1 LHKPHTASSVSEGKR
16 MSLDRR
22 QFVTALI
29 ASSAAAAVPAAS
41 TDGNL
46 PSSSPAE
53 SHASP
58 PNTKVDSRY
67 APRNQQSTIC
77 FPDDPKK
84 TIVGRAGDLRYGYA
98 KSLSAGMENF
108 GTVVEF
114 SLAGFQDDKVLR
126 QWIESAAVPVVHT
139 LIDRPAAT
147 FELIAFA
154 TRHAGEGRVDN
165 VLLSIKSKPNSH
177 SKPGRVAVVP
187 KIRIRACDRLEL
199 ESYTV
204 PTATVRVQGSKSP
217 LLVAAQLNSNLGS
230 CMLWQEEGFT
240 LYLPHG
246 EATEEVTARY
256 FVRLPQ
262 ENQSAETVTEHLHDA
277 EMLLAEAREFW
288 RNWKPFG
295 TTNWSCPGPHGE
307 FLTACARNIQQ
318 AREVKNDRLVFQVGP
333 TQYRGLWIVDGN
345 FLLEAARYLG
355 YDHDADEGLRSEWS
369 KQAESGQVIAESGG
383 EHWKDTAIAMF
394 TLVRQCEL
402 KQDWTFFRELEP
414 NVVRALDFLMSLRG
428 KARSGPSI
436 NGRYGL
442 LAPGF
447 ADGGIGGVRS
457 EFTNTVWTLA
467 ALRAV
472 ANAADQL
479 KMSSLARTREFFC
492 ELYDA
497 FQQMAKREMVRH
509 PAGFEY
515 LPDYLPMIAH
525 DDSSVADPDPW
536 NRPRPQTAQWALSHS
551 IFPGEVFEKNDPI
564 VRGHIALMQSCT
576 QEDVPAETGWLW
588 HDSLW
593 TYNASFT
600 AHVYLWAGLGDWAHR
615 TFTGFLNHASPLYCW
630 REEQP
635 LQHALVGQDW
645 GDMPHNWASAECI
658 RYLRHM
664 LVLEDGK
671 SLRLLN
677 GITVAELI
685 PTAHYSLENS
695 PTRFGRVN
703 LELEPAGTRGWRL
716 QFDRASGLS
725 PSSVSLPANIGGM
738 QVKEVIGADSKM
750 NGGIV
755 EVDPLAKK
763 WEAFLK

>member
-1 LHKPHTASSVSEGKR
+1 

-165 VLLSIKSKPNSH
+165 VLLSIKSK
-177 SKPGRVAVVP
+177 SKPKSKTGGVAVIP
-187 KIRIRACDRLEL
+187 KIHIRTCERLEL
-199 ESYTV
+199 ESYTT
-204 PTATVRVQGSKSP
+204 PAATVRVPGSKSP
-217 LLVAAQLNSNLGS
+217 LLVAAQLDNNLRS
-230 CMLWQEEGFT
+230 CMLWEEEGFT

-246 EATEEVTARY
+246 EAAEEVPARY

-277 EMLLAEAREFW
+277 EMLLDEAREFW

>member
-1 LHKPHTASSVSEGKR
+1 MT
-16 MSLDRR
+16 LDPRQWNRR
-22 QFVTALI
+22 QFVTTLI
-29 ASSAAAAVPAAS
+29 ASGAAAAVP
-41 TDGNL
+41 TPGIDRDL
-46 PSSSPAE
+46 PTSLAN
-53 SHASP
+53 P
-58 PNTKVDSRY
+58 PETKVDFRY

-77 FPDDPKK
+77 FPDDPRK
-84 TIVGRAGDLRYGYA
+84 TVVGQAGDLRYGFTR
-98 KSLSAGMENF
+98 SLSAGMENF
-108 GTVVEF
+108 GTVIEF
-114 SLAGFQDDKVLR
+114 SLAGFQDDKILC
-126 QWIESAAVPVVHT
+126 QWIESPAIPIVHT

-165 VLLSIKSKPNSH
+165 VLLSIKSKSQPP
-177 SKPGRVAVVP
+177 SKSRSRTDHIAVVP
-187 KIRIRACDRLEL
+187 KIRIQTCERLEL
-199 ESYTV
+199 ANYTV
-204 PTATVRVQGSKSP
+204 PVATVGAHGSKSP

-230 CMLWQEEGFT
+230 CMLWEEEGFT

-246 EATEEVTARY
+246 EVAEEVSAHY

-262 ENQSAETVTEHLHDA
+262 ENQSAETLTEHLHDP

-288 RNWKPFG
+288 RNWNPFG
-295 TTNWSCPGPHGE
+295 TTGWSCPGRHGE

-318 AREVKNDRLVFQVGP
+318 AREIKNDQLVFQVGP

-355 YDHDADEGLRSEWS
+355 YDHDADEGLRSEWT
-369 KQAESGQVIAESGG
+369 KQAETGQVIAESGG

-414 NVVRALDFLMSLRG
+414 NVVHALEFLISLRDQ
-428 KARSGPSI
+428 ARSGPSI

-479 KMSSLARTREFFC
+479 KMSSLAKAREFFR
-492 ELYDA
+492 ELYEA

-515 LPDYLPMIAH
+515 LPEYLPMIAH
-525 DDSSVADPDPW
+525 DDPSVADRDPW
-536 NRPRPQTAQWALSHS
+536 NRPRPQTAQWALSYS

-564 VRGHIALMQSCT
+564 VRGHIALLQSCT
-576 QEDVPAETGWLW
+576 QEDVPTETGWLW

-593 TYNASFT
+593 TYNASFA
-600 AHVYLWAGLGDWAHR
+600 AHVYLWAGLHDWAHR

-635 LQHALVGQDW
+635 LQHALAGQDW
-645 GDMPHNWASAECI
+645 GDMPHNWASAECV

-664 LVLEDGK
+664 LALEDGK
-671 SLRLLN
+671 SLKLLN
-677 GITVAELI
+677 GITAAELI
-685 PTAHYSLENS
+685 PAAHYSLQNS
-695 PTRFGRVN
+695 PTRFGRIN
-703 LELEPAGTRGWRL
+703 LELEPAGARGWRL
-716 QFDRASGLS
+716 RFDRASGLS
-725 PSSVSLPANIGGM
+725 PSSVSLPANIGPL
-738 QVKEVIGADSKM
+738 QVKVVGAGSKIT
-750 NGGIV
+750 GGIV

>member
-1 LHKPHTASSVSEGKR
+1 MT
-16 MSLDRR
+16 LDRR

-29 ASSAAAAVPAAS
+29 ASGAAAAVPTPS
-41 TDGNL
+41 IDED
-46 PSSSPAE
+46 PSSL
-53 SHASP
+53 SP
-58 PNTKVDSRY
+58 PTSLANPLNTKVDFRY

-77 FPDDPKK
+77 FPDDSRK
-84 TIVGRAGDLRYGYA
+84 TVVGQAGDLRYGYT
-98 KSLSAGMENF
+98 KSFSAGMENF

-114 SLAGFQDDKVLR
+114 SLAGFQDDKIVR
-126 QWIESAAVPVVHT
+126 QWVESPAVPIVHT
-139 LIDRPAAT
+139 LIERPAAT

-154 TRHAGEGRVDN
+154 TRHASEGRVDN
-165 VLLSIKSKPNSH
+165 VLLSIKSKSGRAS
-177 SKPGRVAVVP
+177 SKTGRVAVVP
-187 KIRIRACDRLEL
+187 KIHIRTCERLEL

-204 PTATVRVQGSKSP
+204 PTATVRAQGSKSP
-217 LLVAAQLNSNLGS
+217 LLVAAQLNSNLGT
-230 CMLWQEEGFT
+230 CMLWEEEGFT

-246 EATEEVTARY
+246 EASVEVPARY

-262 ENQSAETVTEHLHDA
+262 ENQSAETLTDNLHDP

-295 TTNWSCPGPHGE
+295 TTDWSIPARHGE
-307 FLTACARNIQQ
+307 FLAACARNIQQ
-318 AREVKNDRLVFQVGP
+318 AREVKNGRLVFEVGP

-355 YDHDADEGLRSEWS
+355 YDQAADEGLRSEWT
-369 KQAESGQVIAESGG
+369 KQAATGQVIAESGG

-402 KQDWTFFRELEP
+402 KQDWTFFHELEP
-414 NVVRALDFLMSLRG
+414 NVVHALDFLISLRD

-479 KMSSLARTREFFC
+479 KMPSLAKAREFFR
-492 ELYDA
+492 ELYEA

-509 PAGFEY
+509 PAGFEH
-515 LPDYLPMIAH
+515 LPEYLPMIAH
-525 DDSSVADPDPW
+525 DDSSVTDPDPW
-536 NRPRPQTAQWALSHS
+536 NRPRPQTAQWALAHS
-551 IFPGEVFEKNDPI
+551 IFPGEVFAKNDPI
-564 VRGHIALMQSCT
+564 VRGYIALMQSCT

-600 AHVYLWAGLGDWAHR
+600 AHVYLWAGLRDWAHR

-635 LQHALVGQDW
+635 LQHALAGQDW
-645 GDMPHNWASAECI
+645 GDMPHNWASAECV
-658 RYLRHM
+658 RYLRHT
-664 LVLEDGK
+664 LAFEDDK

-677 GITVAELI
+677 GITAAELI

-695 PTRFGRVN
+695 PTRFGRIN
-703 LELEPAGTRGWRL
+703 LQLEPAGARGWRL
-716 QFDRASGLS
+716 GFDRASGRS
-725 PSSVSLPANIGGM
+725 PASVSLPANIGPL
-738 QVKEVIGADSKM
+738 QVKEVIGAGSKM

-755 EVDPLAKK
+755 EIDPFAKK
-763 WEAFLK
+763 WDAFLK

>member
-1 LHKPHTASSVSEGKR
+1 MTLN
-16 MSLDRR
+16 RR
-22 QFVTALI
+22 QFVTAVI
-29 ASSAAAAVPAAS
+29 ASSAAAAAPTPSIDPKFPSFLAPTSLA
-41 TDGNL
+41 NL
-46 PSSSPAE
+46 P
-53 SHASP
+53 HA
-58 PNTKVDSRY
+58 KVDFRY

-77 FPDDPKK
+77 FPDDPRK
-84 TIVGRAGDLRYGYA
+84 TIVGQEGDLRYGFA
-98 KSLSAGMENF
+98 KSFSAGMENF
-108 GTVVEF
+108 GTVIQF
-114 SLAGFQDDKVLR
+114 TLAGFQDDKILR
-126 QWIESAAVPVVHT
+126 QWIESPEIPVVHT
-139 LIDRPAAT
+139 LIDRPGAT

-165 VLLSIKSKPNSH
+165 VLLSVKSKSQ
-177 SKPGRVAVVP
+177 SKTGRVAVVP
-187 KIRIRACDRLEL
+187 KIRIRTCERLEL

-204 PTATVRVQGSKSP
+204 STATVRAQGGKSP
-217 LLVAAQLNSNLGS
+217 LLVAAQLNNNFGS
-230 CMLWQEEGFT
+230 CMLWEEEGFT

-246 EATEEVTARY
+246 EAAGDAPARY
-256 FVRLPQ
+256 FFRLPQ
-262 ENQSAETVTEHLHDA
+262 ENQSAETLLEHLPDA
-277 EMLLAEAREFW
+277 ELLLAEAREFW

-295 TTNWSCPGPHGE
+295 TTNWSIPGRHGE
-307 FLTACARNIQQ
+307 FLAACARNIQQ

-355 YDHDADEGLRSEWS
+355 YDQATDEGLRSEWS

-414 NVVRALDFLMSLRG
+414 NVVHALDFLISLRDQ
-428 KARSGPSI
+428 ARSGPSI

-472 ANAADQL
+472 ADAADQL
-479 KMSSLARTREFFC
+479 KMSSLARARTFFR
-492 ELYDA
+492 ELYEA
-497 FQQMAKREMVRH
+497 FQQMARREMVRH
-509 PAGFEY
+509 PAGF
-515 LPDYLPMIAH
+515 DYLPMIAH
-525 DDSSVADPDPW
+525 DDSSITDPDPW
-536 NRPRPQTAQWALSHS
+536 NHPRPQTAQWALSHS

-564 VRGHIALMQSCT
+564 VRGHIALLQSCT
-576 QEDVPAETGWLW
+576 QEDVPTETGWLW

-593 TYNASFT
+593 TYNASFA
-600 AHVYLWAGLGDWAHR
+600 AHVYLWAGLRDWAHR

-635 LQHALVGQDW
+635 LQHALAGQDW
-645 GDMPHNWASAECI
+645 GDMPHNWASAEFV

-664 LVLEDGK
+664 FALEDGK

-677 GITVAELI
+677 GITAAELI
-685 PTAHYSLENS
+685 PTAHYSLQNS
-695 PTRFGRVN
+695 PTRFGRIS
-703 LELEPAGTRGWRL
+703 LELEPAGAQGWRL
-716 QFDRASGLS
+716 RFDRASGLS
-725 PSSVSLPANIGGM
+725 PSSASLPANIGSL
-738 QVKEVIGADSKM
+738 QVKKVIGAGSKI
-750 NGGIV
+750 NGRVV
-755 EVDPLAKK
+755 EVDPFAKK
-763 WEAFLK
+763 WDAFLK